1 MDFKTDIEGLLQR
14 RVDLISRKTIRNE
27 ILRNE
32 IDSSKVLIYA
42 AQNREII
49 VTTLTKFPG
58 TLARYQDQ
66 IIDVFA
72 RAVPAKKFE
81 VYLFGS
87 RARGDEQEG
96 SDTDLAISGE
106 GIDRC
111 DLSLIREQWEYS
123 TIPMMLDLVDLKD
136 INSALNEQIQNE
148 KLLLWTSN

>member
-1 MDFKTDIEGLLQR
+1 
-14 RVDLISRKTIRNE
+14 
-27 ILRNE
+27 
-32 IDSSKVLIYA
+32 
-42 AQNREII
+42 

-58 TLARYQDQ
+58 TLARYQEQ
-66 IIDVFA
+66 MIDVFA

-106 GIDRC
+106 QINRA

-123 TIPMMLDLVDLKD
+123 TIPLMLDLVDTKD
-136 INSALNEQIQNE
+136 IGSALSSQIE
-148 KLLLWTSN
+148 KGKVLLWTSN

>member
-1 MDFKTDIEGLLQR
+1 M
-14 RVDLISRKTIRNE
+14 
-27 ILRNE
+27 
-32 IDSSKVLIYA
+32 
-42 AQNREII
+42 
-49 VTTLTKFPG
+49 TTLTKFPG

-66 IIDVFA
+66 MINVLT

-87 RARGDEQEG
+87 RARGDEEEG
-96 SDTDLAISGE
+96 SDADLAISGE

-136 INSALNEQIQNE
+136 INSALGE
-148 KLLLWTSN
+148 KIEK

>member
-1 MDFKTDIEGLLQR
+1 M
-14 RVDLISRKTIRNE
+14 
-27 ILRNE
+27 
-32 IDSSKVLIYA
+32 
-42 AQNREII
+42 
-49 VTTLTKFPG
+49 TTLTKFPG

-96 SDTDLAISGE
+96 SDTDLAISGAE
-106 GIDRC
+106 IDRC
-111 DLSLIREQWEYS
+111 DQSLIREQWEYS